1 MGVENIRVAKS
12 ALTDEVFAGYIDKT
26 GKGWR
31 TKKNITADFLKAV
44 IDRWEN
50 QEEII
55 SDGTNK
61 WKIRVETLNESE
73 TGSRT

>member
-1 MGVENIRVAKS
+1 MAIENLRLGKS
-12 ALTDEVFAGYIDKT
+12 ALTDDIFVGYLDKSN
-26 GKGWR
+26 KGWK
-31 TKKNITADFLKAV
+31 TKKKITTDFLNAV

-61 WKIRVETLNESE
+61 WKITVEKLKESE
-73 TGSRT
+73 